1 MRWWIA
7 FGIAVCVSGCG
18 EDSGSPG
25 TGGSGGSAG
34 GLGSGGSVSGSG
46 GSSAYCQP
54 TGPTLATLGAS
65 AVTIDQAVP
74 GGLGL
79 SPPAANAAGV
89 YWYKDPQG
97 ILRVAPGSTTPE
109 VVVAGAA
116 AGPLVSASAV
126 YWVTSTGELWR
137 APLASLPATGAKLA
151 DGVPTTSAF
160 YAADEANFY
169 FSDLA
174 NHRIMSLPVA
184 GGTATEFLPNVD
196 VAAMTLHGG
205 YVYYVANRIAY
216 RIAYGATT
224 PEPISPMSDLSL
236 TAIATDGTTLFWA
249 DQDTLKQTPISS
261 PTQESTLGEA
271 DFFDSLQLSG
281 TRVYY
286 QESRNPTVGW
296 FATDGSSCGLA
307 VADSSIIGTGFVV
320 DEQHVYFVLG
330 SFDDERLVRVPK

>member
-1 MRWWIA
+1 M
-7 FGIAVCVSGCG
+7 
-18 EDSGSPG
+18 
-25 TGGSGGSAG
+25 
-34 GLGSGGSVSGSG
+34 
-46 GSSAYCQP
+46 
-54 TGPTLATLGAS
+54 
-65 AVTIDQAVP
+65 
-74 GGLGL
+74 
-79 SPPAANAAGV
+79 
-89 YWYKDPQG
+89 
-97 ILRVAPGSTTPE
+97 
-109 VVVAGAA
+109 
-116 AGPLVSASAV
+116 
-126 YWVTSTGELWR
+126 
-137 APLASLPATGAKLA
+137 
-151 DGVPTTSAF
+151 
-160 YAADEANFY
+160 
-169 FSDLA
+169 
-174 NHRIMSLPVA
+174 
-184 GGTATEFLPNVD
+184 ATEFLPNVD

-224 PEPISPMSDLSL
+224 PEQISPMSDLSL

-249 DQDTLKQTPISS
+249 DQDTLKQTPIGS

-330 SFDDERLVRVPK
+330 SFDDERLLRVPK